1 MCWEGVTFLT
11 ELYCI
16 FIYLFI
22 LHVWTLHSCIYVF
35 SQLQNQAGFDQS
47 KQASDEQSQTLDLAK
62 HLTNEYKTQVAAH
75 LTLQQLQ
82 DFSCDILRSILS
94 MTSSM
99 AENPNTV
106 HLCVNAAG
114 L

>member
-1 MCWEGVTFLT
+1 M
-11 ELYCI
+11 
-16 FIYLFI
+16 
-22 LHVWTLHSCIYVF
+22 LHSCIYVF
-35 SQLQNQAGFDQS
+35 SQLQNQGGFDQS
-47 KQASDEQSQTLDLAK
+47 KQASDEQSQTLEYDQAK
-62 HLTNEYKTQVAAH
+62 HLTSEYKTQVAAH

-94 MTSSM
+94 MTSST
-99 AENPNTV
+99 AENHNTV